1 MFGIA
6 VMLGMLLVGMPSRA
20 GAVSASGMALTGES
34 LQQPYSWQDPC
45 CFGVDDFLSWT
56 AAGQLAPG
64 ASYTYVP
71 RWPISSASEAPEVSA
86 SVRWSGATTL
96 RLSTVVPAN
105 STLSGVDPRVDHV
118 GQPIVAPLVGSTAAL
133 CMFLDPAAWGST
145 VNYAITV
152 TNVGSVTATGV
163 SLSGQAANGYTA
175 NYGQFCNHA
184 DADGDGW
191 NDTLEQ
197 GMYDLTYPAVSTAA
211 DQQGVLGTDYLSARS
226 STAAA
231 DDEVDSYPPDVND
244 DGVVDAADVARIEGW
259 VGQGTGVPLARVD
272 YSNTDANTFGR
283 QFGLW
288 RRYDLNGDGWVTA
301 ADVAWVQAEV
311 GRPVPD
317 PIDVLAP
324 VVALDRAAVPATV
337 RRKSSVFVGADARD
351 NRALVSVRFAVNGTA
366 LTQQCSDPMTEMADP
381 TLRRSPAQPAYQ
393 CVWNVPA
400 KAGTVT
406 LTVTATDAAG
416 NTSRDSMSVTVS

>member
-1 MFGIA
+1 
-6 VMLGMLLVGMPSRA
+6 
-20 GAVSASGMALTGES
+20 
-34 LQQPYSWQDPC
+34 
-45 CFGVDDFLSWT
+45 
-56 AAGQLAPG
+56 
-64 ASYTYVP
+64 
-71 RWPISSASEAPEVSA
+71 
-86 SVRWSGATTL
+86 
-96 RLSTVVPAN
+96 
-105 STLSGVDPRVDHV
+105 
-118 GQPIVAPLVGSTAAL
+118 
-133 CMFLDPAAWGST
+133 
-145 VNYAITV
+145 
-152 TNVGSVTATGV
+152 
-163 SLSGQAANGYTA
+163 
-175 NYGQFCNHA
+175 
-184 DADGDGW
+184 
-191 NDTLEQ
+191 
-197 GMYDLTYPAVSTAA
+197 
-211 DQQGVLGTDYLSARS
+211 
-226 STAAA
+226 
-231 DDEVDSYPPDVND
+231 
-244 DGVVDAADVARIEGW
+244 
-259 VGQGTGVPLARVD
+259 VPLARVD